1 MALLRIEK
9 NNGIATVYLNRPDKR
24 NAMSFALLKELV
36 TTAKAIQKDRDIRC
50 VILTGEAQ
58 VFSAGIDLSDLN
70 NPKNSAFAIWELVK
84 PGQSLFQK
92 AFLIWQNLP
101 VPVIAALE
109 GYCFGAGMQL
119 ALAADIRIAHPDIK
133 MSIMESRWGLVPDM
147 GLTRSLKGLIGV
159 DLAKELTLTARVF
172 DGNYAKDIGLVTH
185 LSENPLEKAN
195 AIASEMLQR
204 SPDALTAAKRVL
216 DAMEHQPEK
225 SLRLEKSG
233 NLNYYL
239 VKIANLLVKKTNI
252 RKLNF
257 YHANIDKSFIMNFDR
272 NTPIAFLGIGL
283 MGSRMASRLIQAGF
297 QVAVWNRTASACEEL
312 IDIGAHALDLSNI
325 GQYPLILTCLA
336 DDKAVQAVFDQIQT
350 NLKAG
355 QVIVDFSSLSV
366 AATKALAQAA
376 ASQDVIWIDSLFQ
389 EVQLGQNK
397 AR

>member
-119 ALAADIRIAHPDIK
+119 ALAADIRIAPPDTK

-147 GLTRSLKGLIGV
+147 GLTRSLK
-159 DLAKELTLTARVF
+159 

-225 SLRLEKSG
+225 SLRLEKIWQLKLLLGKNSK
-233 NLNYYL
+233 LARKKDKHPE
-239 VKIANLLVKKTNI
+239 VK
-252 RKLNF
+252 
-257 YHANIDKSFIMNFDR
+257 
-272 NTPIAFLGIGL
+272 FLP
-283 MGSRMASRLIQAGF
+283 R
-297 QVAVWNRTASACEEL
+297 
-312 IDIGAHALDLSNI
+312 
-325 GQYPLILTCLA
+325 QY
-336 DDKAVQAVFDQIQT
+336 
-350 NLKAG
+350 
-355 QVIVDFSSLSV
+355 
-366 AATKALAQAA
+366 
-376 ASQDVIWIDSLFQ
+376 
-389 EVQLGQNK
+389 
-397 AR
+397 R